1 MSRMEEGEIG
11 VLVQDCGDVYSLTN
25 TLKGDEELFALVEGY
40 LNKKAC
46 TLVTIYGTEKDE

>member
-1 MSRMEEGEIG
+1 MEEGEIG